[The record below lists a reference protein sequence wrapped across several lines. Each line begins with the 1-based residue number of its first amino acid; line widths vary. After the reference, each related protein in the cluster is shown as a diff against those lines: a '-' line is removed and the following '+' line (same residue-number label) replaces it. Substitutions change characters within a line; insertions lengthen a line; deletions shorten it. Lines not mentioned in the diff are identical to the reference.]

1 MEARESEVKDP
12 RYFSQSIAGLRVGVE
27 CSDVQTVACLF
38 FEGTTPNT
46 GPMSWLWA
54 SGGWRKNIVSGIF
67 LPQKGERR
75 YLLEIQFPWNSDS
88 QFKKN
93 YWTII
98 DL

>member
-46 GPMSWLWA
+46 GPMS
-54 SGGWRKNIVSGIF
+54 
-67 LPQKGERR
+67 
-75 YLLEIQFPWNSDS
+75 
-88 QFKKN
+88 
-93 YWTII
+93 
-98 DL
+98 